1 MKVLIVEDELLIAV
15 ELDRIVESAGRDVVG
30 IVATVEQALAH
41 AARADV
47 ALVDLRLA
55 DGPSGGSLARR
66 LIDRFGIKVIFVTG
80 NRGEVG
86 YGLDGAVDVVS
97 KPFSDSRIVTAL
109 EKAEAILTHSIAPSA
124 AGARNPP
131 SPNG

>member
-15 ELDRIVESAGRDVVG
+15 ELDRIVDGAVHEVVG
-30 IVATVEQALAH
+30 MVASVDQALAY
-41 AARADV
+41 AAKAEV

-80 NRGEVG
+80 NPNEVG
-86 YGLDGAVDVVS
+86 YGLDGAIDVIA
-97 KPFSDSRIVTAL
+97 KPFTDERIIAAL
-109 EKAEAILTHSIAPSA
+109 FKAEEALVTNMPTAIS
-124 AGARNPP
+124 R
-131 SPNG
+131 

>member
-15 ELDRIVESAGRDVVG
+15 ELDRIADGAGHEIVGVVAS
-30 IVATVEQALAH
+30 VDQALAY
-41 AARADV
+41 AAKAEV

-80 NRGEVG
+80 NPNEIG
-86 YGLDGAVDVVS
+86 YGLDGAIDVIAKPFADERIITALSKAEEALAMS
-97 KPFSDSRIVTAL
+97 KPTAISR
-109 EKAEAILTHSIAPSA
+109 
-124 AGARNPP
+124 
-131 SPNG
+131 

>member
-15 ELDRIVESAGRDVVG
+15 ELDRIVDGAGHEIVGVVAS
-30 IVATVEQALAH
+30 VDQALAY
-41 AARADV
+41 AAKAEV

-80 NRGEVG
+80 NPNEVG
-86 YGLDGAVDVVS
+86 YGLDGAIDVIA
-97 KPFSDSRIVTAL
+97 KPFTDDRIIAAL
-109 EKAEAILTHSIAPSA
+109 SKAEEAVATNKPSA
-124 AGARNPP
+124 ISR
-131 SPNG
+131 